1 MNPIDGVPNQF
12 FGRARSST
20 LFEPFV
26 VIVTVMPLA
35 YSPGQFLFSATYNGQ
50 LAFSLKEGTV
60 EDLGSMLKSYGV
72 YEDIQ
77 IWREGRAERGLKRA
91 IKENTDDDL

>member
-12 FGRARSST
+12 FGRVRSST

-26 VIVTVMPLA
+26 VIVTVMPLS
-35 YSPGQFLFSATYNGQ
+35 YTPGMFLFSAMFNGQ
-50 LAFSLKEGTV
+50 LVFSLKEGTV
-60 EDLGSMLKSYGV
+60 DDLGSMLKSYGV

-77 IWREGRAERGLKRA
+77 VWREGRAENGLKRA
-91 IKENTDDDL
+91 IKENTE